1 MKLKLEVY
9 RAQINR
15 DLNCAKMHFWSKM
28 ILVWTGDK
36 LSCGQS
42 QNGINLTIDDK
53 YKSNNM
59 HMYSSIRINQLFL
72 RSVDR
77 LLPFLSLYILVLWC
91 VENVSFRRINL
102 LFSFYDTIVHCLI

>member
-1 MKLKLEVY
+1 MLLDSDNMGHLHHLCNRKIERIDLK
-9 RAQINR
+9 
-15 DLNCAKMHFWSKM
+15 
-28 ILVWTGDK
+28 
-36 LSCGQS
+36 
-42 QNGINLTIDDK
+42 TIDDK